1 MDRLGDHGRLR
12 DGHAAPHRAVLVVD
26 HADCV
31 DRVHHLRRFDRLS
44 CARRLVDSIR
54 TRRVRAARA
63 RVDSA
68 VARVRVVQPLYTEL
82 ALHGI
87 ARELL
92 APAFR
97 LRVVVRNNLT
107 GDLRRRGIVRGP
119 QGRTGGTGRR
129 GGTGGVGGAGGG
141 GWALPSRASHLPSP
155 PSLPSFP
162 SLPPG
167 FSPRPAA
174 PVAASPL
181 PPTLPP

>member
-12 DGHAAPHRAVLVVD
+12 DGHAAPHRAVLVVE

-129 GGTGGVGGAGGG
+129 GGTGRTGGAGGVG
-141 GWALPSRASHLPSP
+141 GGGGGRRGCPARPPHPPPPPSS
-155 PSLPSFP
+155 PSLPFP
-162 SLPPG
+162 PPVLPP
-167 FSPRPAA
+167 RR
-174 PVAASPL
+174 
-181 PPTLPP
+181 